1 MRYLSRL
8 LGVACWV
15 LAAAVASPADAR
27 RVALVI
33 GNADYKIA
41 PLESPVSDAAAVAE
55 AIQQQLKFDKVIL
68 KKDLGSEAF
77 REALREL
84 ARETR
89 GAELGLLYF
98 AGHGLEVG
106 GRNYLIPV
114 DARLKAARDIELE
127 AIALDTVLAQL
138 DGVSTLKLVILDA
151 CRNNPFP
158 LAGGGTRNVGIGLAR
173 IEPEGNTLVAYAAR
187 HGTMAEDGTGSGHSP
202 FTTALLKH
210 ISMPGLEVR
219 QLFGY
224 VRDEVVAATG
234 QRQQPYVYGTLGGHG
249 LFLRPQ
255 ISAPVYVP
263 SALPQPSEAERA
275 WAAVKGTD
283 SVAQLEVVA
292 GRYRGTVYSD
302 LAQARIEELRRT
314 EEAKLRLAGAVPPP
328 ASAPVP
334 PLARQLQVELQ
345 RVGCNPG
352 VIDGVWSDKAKTA
365 LAKFARLA
373 KLTIPTGEPTLAAL
387 EALKAQEGRICPL
400 ECGPGT
406 LEKEGKCIA
415 KAAPDRGQGK
425 RNVAPYPKRAA
436 QKERESPKPK
446 MCWGRDGRAMVI
458 IPCDDPRATVPAY

>member
-1 MRYLSRL
+1 M
-8 LGVACWV
+8 

-41 PLESPVSDAAAVAE
+41 ALESPVSDAVAVAE
-55 AIQQQLKFDKVIL
+55 AIGQQLRFDKVIL
-68 KKDLGSEAF
+68 KRDLSAEGF

-89 GAELGLLYF
+89 GAEVGLLYF

-114 DARLKAARDIELE
+114 DARLKAARDVELE

-138 DGVSTLKLVILDA
+138 DGVTALKLVILDS

-158 LAGGGTRNVGIGLAR
+158 LAGAGTRSVGIGLAR
-173 IEPEGNTLVAYAAR
+173 IEPEGNTLVAYAAK
-187 HGTMAEDGTGSGHSP
+187 HGTMAEDGTIGGHSP
-202 FTTALLKH
+202 FTTALLRH
-210 ISMPGLEVR
+210 IAMPGLEVR

-224 VRDEVVAATG
+224 VRDDVVAATG
-234 QRQQPYVYGTLGGHG
+234 QRQQPYVYGTLGGQG
-249 LFLRPQ
+249 LFLRPL
-255 ISAPVYVP
+255 ITAPIAVP
-263 SALPQPSEAERA
+263 PALPQPSEAERA
-275 WAAVKGTD
+275 WSAVKDTD
-283 SVAQLEVVA
+283 SIAQLEVVA

-302 LAQARIEELRRT
+302 LASARIEELKRR
-314 EEAKLRLAGAVPPP
+314 EEATRLAAAVPPP
-328 ASAPVP
+328 ASAPAP

-345 RVGCNPG
+345 RVGCSPG
-352 VIDGVWSDKAKTA
+352 AIDGAWGDQAKAA
-365 LAKFARLA
+365 LGKFARHT

-406 LEKEGKCIA
+406 AEKDGRCIA
-415 KAAPDRGQGK
+415 KAAPDRSPGK
-425 RNVAPYPKRAA
+425 RNADPSPKRAA

-458 IPCDDPRATVPAY
+458 IPCDDPRATSPAF

>member
-1 MRYLSRL
+1 
-8 LGVACWV
+8 V
-15 LAAAVASPADAR
+15 AAVASPVHAS
-27 RVALVI
+27 RVALII

-41 PLESPVSDAAAVAE
+41 PLESPVSDAVAVAE
-55 AIQQQLKFDKVIL
+55 TVAQQLKFDKIIL
-68 KKDLGSEAF
+68 KRDLGAEAF
-77 REALREL
+77 RDALREL

-98 AGHGLEVG
+98 AGHGVEVG

-114 DARLKAARDIELE
+114 DARLKAARDVELE

-158 LAGGGTRNVGIGLAR
+158 LAGGMRSVGIGLAR

-187 HGTMAEDGTGSGHSP
+187 HGTMAEDGPGSGHSP

-210 ISMPGLEVR
+210 MAMPGLEIR

-234 QRQQPYVYGTLGGHG
+234 QRQQPYVYGTLGGQG
-249 LFLRPQ
+249 LFLRPL
-255 ISAPVYVP
+255 ISAPASVP
-263 SALPQPSEAERA
+263 LAPPLASEAERA
-275 WAAVKGTD
+275 WAAVKDTD

-302 LAQARIEELRRT
+302 LAEARIGELKRK

-345 RVGCNPG
+345 RAGCNPG
-352 VIDGVWSDKAKTA
+352 IIDGEWGDQAKAA
-365 LAKFARLA
+365 LGSFARHA

-387 EALKAQEGRICPL
+387 EALKAQQGRICPL
-400 ECGPGT
+400 ECGPST
-406 LEKEGKCIA
+406 IEKDGKCIA
-415 KAAPDRGQGK
+415 KASPDRGQGK
-425 RNVAPYPKRAA
+425 RNVAPNPKRAA
-436 QKERESPKPK
+436 QKERESAKPK

-458 IPCDDPRATVPAY
+458 IPCDDPRATTPAY

>member
-1 MRYLSRL
+1 M
-8 LGVACWV
+8 
-15 LAAAVASPADAR
+15 LAATVASPADAR

-41 PLESPVSDAAAVAE
+41 PLESPISDAVAVAE
-55 AIQQQLKFDKVIL
+55 AIERQLKFDKVIL
-68 KKDLGSEAF
+68 RRDLGAEAL
-77 REALREL
+77 RNALREL
-84 ARETR
+84 AQETR

-98 AGHGLEVG
+98 AGHGVEVG

-114 DARLKAARDIELE
+114 DARLKAARDVELE

-138 DGVSTLKLVILDA
+138 DGVSALKLVILDA

-187 HGTMAEDGTGSGHSP
+187 HGTMAEDGPGSGHSP

-210 ISMPGLEVR
+210 IAMPGLEVR

-224 VRDEVVAATG
+224 VRDDVVAATG
-234 QRQQPYVYGTLGGHG
+234 QRQQPYVYGTLGGQG

-255 ISAPVYVP
+255 SSSSASVP
-263 SALPQPSEAERA
+263 PAPPQPSEAERA
-275 WAAVKGTD
+275 WSTVKDTD
-283 SVAQLEVVA
+283 SIAQLEVVA
-292 GRYRGTVYSD
+292 GRYRGTVYGE
-302 LAQARIEELRRT
+302 LASARIDELQRK
-314 EEAKLRLAGAVPPP
+314 EEAKRRLAAALPPP

-345 RVGCNPG
+345 RVGCSPG
-352 VIDGVWSDKAKTA
+352 TIDGAWSDKAKTA
-365 LAKFARLA
+365 LARFARHA

-406 LEKEGKCIA
+406 IEKNGRCVA
-415 KAAPDRGQGK
+415 KAPDRGPVQ

-446 MCWGRDGRAMVI
+446 MCWGRDGRAMII
-458 IPCDDPRATVPAY
+458 IPCDDPRSTVPAY